1 MFLIQIHTKFKI
13 SVQNS
18 TNSANIKIILNIRH
32 RIMFLTQ
39 IHTDSHKSYISVH
52 NSTGSANIKTILN
65 IIFIIMR

>member
-18 TNSANIKIILNIRH
+18 TNSANIQTILKTKNYVSY
-32 RIMFLTQ
+32 
-39 IHTDSHKSYISVH
+39 TDSHKFHIPVH